1 MRRQQ
6 RIGSGTIF
14 MGLERL
20 GKTQTISGRSNRTTA
35 RYPAPGGLLAV
46 VMGWFWRAAY
56 RIYEQ
61 RLAGQVSAGEMP
73 RHVGIILDG
82 NRRHA
87 LARGVQQPET
97 VYRAGAAKLDDVIAW
112 SISLGIPMITLWVFS
127 LDNLRRS
134 ESEVSG
140 IFTAVEHKLRA
151 LAADGSL
158 QQHGV
163 HLTVVGRREVLP
175 PGLVE
180 AIEHAEAVTRDNHRI
195 TLNLAV
201 GYGGREEIVDALRS
215 LLTND
220 AAQGL
225 TATEAAAA
233 ITPEAIS
240 AHLYRADL
248 PDPDLIIR
256 TSGEARL
263 SGFLLWQSVHSEL
276 YFCDVNWPAMRRID
290 YLRAIR
296 SYQRRERRFG
306 A

>member
-1 MRRQQ
+1 
-6 RIGSGTIF
+6 
-14 MGLERL
+14 MGQL
-20 GKTQTISGRSNRTTA
+20 
-35 RYPAPGGLLAV
+35 
-46 VMGWFWRAAY
+46 
-56 RIYEQ
+56 
-61 RLAGQVSAGEMP
+61 SAGGIP
-73 RHVGIILDG
+73 QHVGIILDG
-82 NRRHA
+82 NRRY
-87 LARGVQQPET
+87 ARAHGVQHPET
-97 VYRAGAAKLDDVIAW
+97 IYRAGAAKLDDVIAW
-112 SISLGIPMITLWVFS
+112 SIGLGIPMITLWVFS

-151 LAADGSL
+151 LAADPSL
-158 QQHGV
+158 HKHGV
-163 HLTVVGRREVLP
+163 HVTVIGRREILP

-201 GYGGREEIVDALRS
+201 GYGGREEIVDALRN
-215 LLTND
+215 LLTD
-220 AAQGL
+220 CAARGL
-225 TATEAAAA
+225 TITETAAA

-290 YLRAIR
+290 FLRAVR